1 MSWVL
6 AECVVHSRWSST
18 VLLLLLNNQL
28 PGKINLPFDLQ
39 RRIWD
44 SEKATELPKV
54 TRSLRQSWDF
64 ELSEFCW
71 RQKLYFPKRWVLSLK
86 KANKRC
92 TMLELCVKV
101 FVCFFFG
108 GVWKNENCS
117 PGESI
122 SDRSEEF
129 LQRGSGGMRIYV
141 ILVKGEFMQSS
152 AYLTKGFVLVT
163 RSWCH
168 HGGFNAF
175 LDMKKYRD
183 WDYEVSSW
191 KYLII

>member
-71 RQKLYFPKRWVLSLK
+71 RQKLYFPKRWVLSFK

-92 TMLELCVKV
+92 TMLELCVKF
-101 FVCFFFG
+101 FVCFFWG
-108 GVWKNENCS
+108 GGCGKMRTAALERASQIGLRNFSKEVV
-117 PGESI
+117 GEWEYMWFWWRESSCNQALI
-122 SDRSEEF
+122 
-129 LQRGSGGMRIYV
+129 LQ
-141 ILVKGEFMQSS
+141 K
-152 AYLTKGFVLVT
+152 VL
-163 RSWCH
+163 C
-168 HGGFNAF
+168 
-175 LDMKKYRD
+175 
-183 WDYEVSSW
+183 
-191 KYLII
+191 